1 MNSINSF
8 NHLAFPLF
16 LFGAFLVFFSLMLAD
31 FPKKSQ
37 DHNVELEKFYETV
50 CQNPNIEL
58 QLELIKTKSDFINT
72 LVKIGSS
79 LGYSFTVA
87 DVEESIQ
94 SFTNQTYTNHIC
106 LSIGCWKFG

>member
-1 MNSINSF
+1 MNFINSF

-16 LFGAFLVFFSLMLAD
+16 LLGAFLVFFSLMSAD
-31 FPKKSQ
+31 FSKKSQ

-50 CQNPNIEL
+50 CQNKNIEL
-58 QLELIKTKSDFINT
+58 QLESVETKSDFINT
-72 LVKIGSS
+72 LVRVGSS
-79 LGYSFTVA
+79 LGYSFTVT

-94 SFTNQTYTNHIC
+94 SFTNQTYSDHIC